1 MSETPDET
9 PDLQPPDTVEDFDAF
24 WQRDPERV
32 QVKIMGDVVALPS
45 SLPLAFEME
54 ARRLARV
61 KGTEGAVVRRLLTL
75 LGFPEGT
82 LQAWVDKGMTVE
94 QLQVLLAWAPARI
107 AGHPVTFEEVR
118 AQLRATT
125 EDDTDGDPGKD

>member
-82 LQAWVDKGMTVE
+82 LQASVSSCGCCRGCPWTPDSC
-94 QLQVLLAWAPARI
+94 
-107 AGHPVTFEEVR
+107 GHGRRPRSTS
-118 AQLRATT
+118 
-125 EDDTDGDPGKD
+125 TDPRT